1 MSHVC
6 TIQPRFSN
14 VPMSNTEAVFSW
26 VFSEAFLCLWLSEHH
41 PDQMWGEKMQPWIFS
56 DICCPVLE
64 IWVWTHTMGWDGPT
78 GRTATESGISENL
91 FSTPRSCNL
100 LTVQKC
106 SLHPVQMWIHRTLAV
121 VEVMLLLDCT
131 VVKGILGIMFS
142 RHLGRLSNQE
152 TWFVTGGTHDYW
164 DTRLSPSSPPLH
176 VLSHYLEQT
185 WTLRTWT
192 CDPGFV

>member
-6 TIQPRFSN
+6 TIEPWFSN

-41 PDQMWGEKMQPWIFS
+41 PDQMWGKNAAMNLFWHLLS
-56 DICCPVLE
+56 CSGNL
-64 IWVWTHTMGWDGPT
+64 GWDGPT

-131 VVKGILGIMFS
+131 VVKGIMFS

-152 TWFVTGGTHDYW
+152 TWFVIGGAHDCW
-164 DTRLSPSSPPLH
+164 DTMLSPSSPPLH